1 MDRRRFLNTIAAGG
15 SCAWLVGRKATAK
28 GNCVPAQQD
37 YQNAVPFVPDPAL
50 AASYF
55 VVSPAATANEQAST
69 FPQSVASGDPRPN
82 GVVLWTRVDPQR
94 QLAGNIVAWQI
105 STTPDFQGL
114 IVNGLATLSKENDN
128 TVKLPVSDS
137 HLQPYTT
144 YYYRF
149 LYSGIASR
157 AGRFKTLPNPNSAP
171 ASIKFGFVVCQDFG
185 NGYYNALRFLAGEQL
200 DYVVHLGDYI
210 YETIASPSFQSNAVR
225 TLPPFPSGSGNL
237 VPQDVND
244 YRHLYQVYRSDP
256 DQQAAHEN
264 FAYIQLWDDHEF
276 ANDCHQDFR
285 PDDTSNPDAPEP
297 DLRQAANRAWSE
309 YGLANVPFQPT
320 ASWEQSVQVYRK
332 FSFGNLADL
341 IVTDER
347 LYRDGPPCGN
357 NQAFQ
362 RYFSV
367 GCSELHNPN
376 RTMLGAT
383 QRQWFLDQVTRS
395 SATWK
400 LWANEVMLMPLK
412 VAGAVYVSLD
422 QWDGY
427 PSERAAILQAI
438 QAAGVKNFTVFTG
451 DLHTFQAGYL
461 KTNFNNPFQPSM
473 GVEFMFGSI
482 TSANLAEEITSA
494 LHLPSAPMPAKHFGV
509 PPNLLEPLIRLNNPH
524 IHYWNSAT
532 HGYGIV
538 EITPSQLTCTF
549 KAVTTIRSTTASLVR
564 LKTFSVPAGQARIV
578 AS

>member
-1 MDRRRFLNTIAAGG
+1 MHRRSFLNTLAAGG
-15 SCAWLVGRKATAK
+15 SCAWLVGRKATAQAN
-28 GNCVPAQQD
+28 GAPIQQD
-37 YQNAVPFVPDPAL
+37 YSKPVPFVPDPAQ

-55 VVSPAATANEQAST
+55 AVSPAASGEQAAI

-94 QLAGNIVAWQI
+94 QLAGNLVAWQI
-105 STTPDFQGL
+105 STTADFQGV
-114 IVNGLATLSKENDN
+114 IINGLAALSNENDN
-128 TVKLPVSDS
+128 TVKLPVSDAQ
-137 HLQPYTT
+137 LQPYTT
-144 YYYRF
+144 FFYRF
-149 LYSGIASR
+149 LYNGVASR
-157 AGRFKTLPNPNSAP
+157 TGRFKTLPEPNSAP
-171 ASIKFGFVVCQDFG
+171 ASIKFAFVVCQDFG
-185 NGYYNALRFLAGEQL
+185 NGYYTALQFLAAEQV
-200 DYVVHLGDYI
+200 DYVIHLGDYI
-210 YETIASPSFQSNAVR
+210 YETIASPAFQSNAVR
-225 TLPPFPSGSGNL
+225 TLPPFPSGSGNM

-244 YRHLYQVYRSDP
+244 YRHLYKVYRSDQN
-256 DQQAAHEN
+256 QQAVHEN

-285 PDDTSNPDAPEP
+285 PDDTMNPDAPEP
-297 DLRQAANRAWSE
+297 DLRQAANQAWAE
-309 YGLANVPFQPT
+309 YGLADVPFQAA
-320 ASWEQSVQVYRK
+320 ASWDQSVQVYRK

-357 NQAFQ
+357 SQAFQ
-362 RYFSV
+362 RYFSL
-367 GCSELHNPN
+367 GCAELHNPN
-376 RTMLGAT
+376 RTMLGEA
-383 QRQWFLDQVTRS
+383 QRQWFLDQVTDS
-395 SATWK
+395 NATWK

-412 VAGAVYVSLD
+412 VAGRIYVSLD

-427 PSERAAILQAI
+427 PSERTAILEAI
-438 QAAGVKNFTVFTG
+438 ENAGVKNLVVLTG

-461 KTNFNNPFQPSM
+461 KTDFNNLFQRPM
-473 GVEFMFGSI
+473 GVEFMVGSI

-524 IHYWNSAT
+524 IRYWNSST

-538 EITPSQLTCTF
+538 ELSRAQLSCTF
-549 KAVTTIRSTTASLVR
+549 KAVTTVRSATANVVR
-564 LKTFSVPAGQARIV
+564 LKTFTVPAGQARIE